1 MSALLLSKTI
11 KVSVSLNG
19 KLICCLF
26 FSQSM
31 AINRLAA
38 AHRGALRALQVV
50 THQLSDL
57 SHGKV
62 PPYYK
67 ELGQLIRQ
75 LSLCSAKVEVEQG
88 SAVPETALDILQK
101 LEVRSIKYNQEVC
114 GQKDVFY
121 IVFVLFQQKS
131 YKS

>member
-1 MSALLLSKTI
+1 M
-11 KVSVSLNG
+11 
-19 KLICCLF
+19 
-26 FSQSM
+26 
-31 AINRLAA
+31 NRLAA

-50 THQLSDL
+50 INQLSDL

-62 PPYYK
+62 PSHYR

-101 LEVRSIKYNQEVC
+101 LEVTE
-114 GQKDVFY
+114 FH
-121 IVFVLFQQKS
+121 L
-131 YKS
+131 